1 MTIIGTKQEI
11 DSLKHKCD
19 GRCID
24 GEWCIFSEY
33 AQDGVC
39 PVDSNGQCLSFETT
53 SIQGFK
59 VSSLNEN

>member
-19 GRCID
+19 GRCVD

-33 AQDGVC
+33 AQYGVC
-39 PVDSNGQCLSFETT
+39 PIDNDGQCLSFETT
-53 SIQGFK
+53 SVQGFK
-59 VSSLNEN
+59 ISSLNER

>member
-11 DSLKHKCD
+11 DAIKHKCN
-19 GRCID
+19 GRCVD

-39 PVDSNGQCLSFETT
+39 PVDTDGQCLAFETT
-53 SIQGFK
+53 MVQGFK
-59 VSSLNEN
+59 ISALNER